1 MTTGARYGSDM
12 SDDRSETELEPG
24 VVVLGAICA
33 AGLLG
38 LIYWLAA
45 QAA

>member
-1 MTTGARYGSDM
+1 M
-12 SDDRSETELEPG
+12 SDDRSQTELEPG
-24 VVVLGAICA
+24 IVVLGVICA
-33 AGLLG
+33 AALLG